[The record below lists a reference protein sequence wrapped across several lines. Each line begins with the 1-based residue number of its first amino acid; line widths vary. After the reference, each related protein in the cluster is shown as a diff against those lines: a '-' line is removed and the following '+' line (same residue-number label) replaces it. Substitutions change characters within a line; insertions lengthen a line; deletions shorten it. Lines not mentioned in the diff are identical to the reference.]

1 MPSSRN
7 RVALAVATLLL
18 VLAPRAARGQDAG
31 MLRALDLEQAGRMR
45 EAAQAFREAMQTSNF
60 FPALLGLERAYAE
73 LGQSD
78 SLLPVLDSLVRARP
92 RDAGVRTVLLR
103 TLHGLRRDVALR
115 QAFER
120 WVAAVPRDPAPYRE
134 YARQLL
140 QDGRSASADSVLQ
153 RAAEALGSPG
163 ALAPEMAQLRAQMGL
178 WAPAAREW
186 RVAIGD
192 SPYLVQSASFS
203 LAGAPSSSRD
213 SIRAVLR
220 EPPERLA
227 VRRLRAAL
235 ELAWG
240 APGDAWAALAD
251 VTPSDSAAQAWME
264 FGEQA
269 EGDQQ
274 WLVARN
280 AFAAAASWRPAAPLF
295 ARAADLSLRGGDATG
310 AETLA
315 ARAMAG
321 PDSVT
326 SAQRALPVRV
336 RALALLGRPEEAAAL
351 AERYARFLDD
361 GTRAAIA
368 RAAAWGWVRRGNV
381 AKAREALR
389 QAGGGDGD
397 DTAEGWLALYE
408 GDLAAARAAMR
419 HGGESSAELVA
430 AMALLAR
437 TKAPRAP
444 VTGAAFLA
452 LARGDSLAAAEAL
465 AAAATELP
473 EAAPLLLAM
482 SARVYAARQQPA
494 RAIALWQT
502 IVDSHAASPEAPEA
516 DLEWARTLQR
526 TGRHAEALL
535 RLEHLILTY
544 PGSALVPQ
552 ARRELELLRGGLP
565 RP

>member
-1 MPSSRN
+1 MPSCRS
-7 RVALAVATLLL
+7 RVALVVASLLL
-18 VLAPRAARGQDAG
+18 VLAPPTARAQDAG

-45 EAAQAFREAMQTSNF
+45 EAAAAFREAMRTPNF

-103 TLHGLRRDVALR
+103 TLHGLGRDVALR

-120 WVAAVPRDPAPYRE
+120 WAADVPRDASPYRE

-153 RAAEALGSPG
+153 RAATALGSPG

-178 WAPAAREW
+178 WAPSAREW
-186 RVAIGD
+186 RIAIVE

-203 LAGAPSSSRD
+203 LAGAPSSARD

-220 EPPERLA
+220 EPPDRLP

-240 APGDAWAALAD
+240 APSEAWTAIAD
-251 VTPSDSAAQAWME
+251 LVPSDSAAQAWME

-280 AFAAAASWRPAAPLF
+280 AFAAAAGWKPGAPLF
-295 ARAADLSLRGGDATG
+295 ARAADLSLRGGDAAL
-310 AETLA
+310 AEALA

-326 SAQRALPVRV
+326 SAQRALPIRV
-336 RALALLGRPEEAAAL
+336 RALALLGRPGEAAVL
-351 AERYARFLDD
+351 AEQYARFLDD
-361 GTRAAIA
+361 GTRASIA
-368 RAAAWGWVRRGNV
+368 RAAAWGWVRRGDI
-381 AKAREALR
+381 ARAREALR
-389 QAGGGDGD
+389 QAGGADAD
-397 DTAEGWLALYE
+397 DTAERWLALYE
-408 GDLAAARAAMR
+408 GDLDTARAEMR
-419 HGGESSAELVA
+419 HASESSPELVA

-437 TKAPRAP
+437 TRASRGP
-444 VTGAAFLA
+444 ATGAAFLA
-452 LARGDSLAAAEAL
+452 LARGDSLSAAEAL
-465 AAAATELP
+465 AAASRELP

-482 SARVYAARQQPA
+482 SARVYAAQQQPA

-502 IVDSHAASPEAPEA
+502 IVSEHAAAPEAPEA

-526 TGRHAEALL
+526 TGRHAEAVL

-565 RP
+565 KP